1 MGQSTEMTPLAQTLA
16 EMLDREHPTGVVS
29 AYLFGSHASGTS
41 HDESDVDVAV
51 LLDYRLHRTA
61 RDRFD
66 MRVGLTS
73 MLIGALHVDA
83 MDVVVLNDAP
93 PLFARRIVREGV
105 RVYCVD
111 RQTDRDFLRDVQL
124 RAADLQPF
132 LKRARRTKL
141 AALER

>member
-1 MGQSTEMTPLAQTLA
+1 
-16 EMLDREHPTGVVS
+16 
-29 AYLFGSHASGTS
+29 
-41 HDESDVDVAV
+41 
-51 LLDYRLHRTA
+51 
-61 RDRFD
+61 
-66 MRVGLTS
+66 
-73 MLIGALHVDA
+73 